1 MYKIAV
7 LMDPIE
13 NVNPRSDSTIIILE
27 KLQKKADIFYIEPDS
42 LALVNSNIEASIS
55 KLKVSRLKKN
65 FYTLTNKKKTLLTNM
80 DALFFRTDPP
90 VDDHYLNIAH
100 ILKVL
105 ENKGILIINSPSA
118 ISLMNE
124 KILGDCFSPENVP
137 SIVSNNKKLIKKFM
151 DYYNTIV
158 LKPMNLMAGKNIF
171 KTSKKDKDFDA
182 KLNLAQNKIKKNYI
196 IAQKYLDVEKHG
208 DMRVIIYN
216 GKVYNKGLL
225 RFPKKGEFRANL
237 ACGGNYKIASVEK
250 SMLKHLE
257 ITAGILKSNGIYLA
271 GVDIID
277 KYITEINITSPTGI
291 VQLDKNNA
299 NLAQKISNEL
309 FSLIKM
315 NKDGR

>member
-13 NVNPRSDSTIIILE
+13 NINPESDSTIIILR

-42 LALVNSNIEASIS
+42 LALVNSDIEANVS
-55 KLKVSRLKKN
+55 KLKISKSVKN
-65 FYTLTNKKKTLLTNM
+65 FFTLSNKKKVSLINM

-90 VDDHYLNIAH
+90 VDDRYLNIAH
-100 ILKVL
+100 ILKIL
-105 ENKGILIINSPSA
+105 EDKGILIINSPSA

-124 KILGDCFSPENVP
+124 KILGDCFSPKNLP

-151 DYYNTIV
+151 DHYNNIV
-158 LKPMNLMAGKNIF
+158 LKPMNLMAGENIF

-182 KLNLAQNKIKKNYI
+182 KLNLTQNKIKSSYI
-196 IAQKYLDVEKHG
+196 IAQKYINVEKYG

-237 ACGGNYKIASVEK
+237 ACGGKYKIVSIKK
-250 SMLKHLE
+250 SMLRHLE
-257 ITAGILKSNGIYLA
+257 IAAGILKSNGIYLA

-315 NKDGR
+315 NRDGK